1 MCDPVTLGVATFA
14 QGTMGALGSANQAK
28 ARNQAAI
35 RDYKYQLAQR
45 EANWYQSLSVW
56 GAKKNKYQNEINEN
70 DLAAQRG
77 YSQAQVGLNNM
88 FAQAAQRNEGALI
101 KYLQSHGKMAAAGRT
116 GRSVARISSLELG
129 ALERQAGRN
138 LYMLTQSKEAYK
150 ANVEGI
156 RQKQIGHRNK
166 LYSQVAFAPVPDL
179 APPPPVLENQSPGMG
194 IAMAALGGI
203 TAFGKAGGKNPFGK
217 GSGMFRGSGG
227 GGNIFSKTFGQELP
241 SFGGGLNSGIDLGL
255 GLDNPVWGQIDTS
268 GIYTGSFDPSGA
280 SSWVTTPQFKY

>member
-1 MCDPVTLGVATFA
+1 MCDPVTMGVATFA

-56 GAKKNKYQNEINEN
+56 GAKKNKYHNEINEN

-116 GRSVARISSLELG
+116 GRSAARISTLELG

-156 RQKQIGHRNK
+156 REKQMSHRNK

-203 TAFGKAGGKNPFGK
+203 TAFGKAGGKNPFKK
-217 GSGMFRGSGG
+217 GGMFKPSGG
-227 GGNIFSKTFGQELP
+227 GGDIFSKAWGSELP
-241 SFGGGLNSGIDLGL
+241 SFGAGLDSGIDLGI
-255 GLDNPVWGQIDTS
+255 GLDYS
-268 GIYTGSFDPSGA
+268 GLSNATGFAGNLDVSGA
-280 SSWVTTPQFKY
+280 SSWITNRKI

>member
-1 MCDPVTLGVATFA
+1 MGVATFA
-14 QGTMGALGSANQAK
+14 QGTMGALGSANKAK

-138 LYMLTQSKEAYK
+138 LYHT
-150 ANVEGI
+150 G
-156 RQKQIGHRNK
+156 
-166 LYSQVAFAPVPDL
+166 P
-179 APPPPVLENQSPGMG
+179 
-194 IAMAALGGI
+194 IALRGGI
-203 TAFGKAGGKNPFGK
+203 GTAL
-217 GSGMFRGSGG
+217 
-227 GGNIFSKTFGQELP
+227 QHE
-241 SFGGGLNSGIDLGL
+241 LGL
-255 GLDNPVWGQIDTS
+255 YPTSRAKDMQENVGRVLPKPIGDALDRLDKHIS
-268 GIYTGSFDPSGA
+268 KARKKKIKPSG
-280 SSWVTTPQFKY
+280 F